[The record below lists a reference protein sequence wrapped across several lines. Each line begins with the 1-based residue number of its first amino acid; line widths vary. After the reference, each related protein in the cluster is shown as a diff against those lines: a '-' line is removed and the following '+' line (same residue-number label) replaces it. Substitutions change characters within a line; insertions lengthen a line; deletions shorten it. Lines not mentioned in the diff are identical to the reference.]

1 MSIPAVLVSSK
12 TTVDGTVGVSFTY
25 RPYAMSPTTSTFS
38 WGEIPSGLTLI
49 NGTILGTPQIA
60 GITATQLTATSASG
74 TDVRDFTW
82 RIYTAATPPLSPTNF
97 IVNGDGNNPRYAS
110 GQTLTLQWTITN
122 DGGTVPGSAVE
133 LRKFDGTL
141 VKTIE
146 VGSGINVLVLTSND
160 ILSSFGS
167 YQDIDIRVYALRNS
181 TRSVFPAETIVTYT
195 Y

>member
-1 MSIPAVLVSSK
+1 MSIPTVLISSK
-12 TTVDGTVGVSFTY
+12 TVVDGTVGVAFSY
-25 RPYAMSPTTSTFS
+25 RAYAMSPTVATFS
-38 WGEIPSGLTLI
+38 WDEIPSGLTLI
-49 NGTILGTPQIA
+49 SGTVLGTPQIA
-60 GITATQLTATSASG
+60 GITASQLTATSASG

-82 RIYTAATPPLSPTNF
+82 RIYTATTPPLTPTNF

-110 GQTLTLQWTITN
+110 GQTLTLQWTLTN

-141 VKTIE
+141 VKTID
-146 VGSGINVLVLTSND
+146 VGSGVSVLVLTSND

-181 TRSVFPAETIVTYT
+181 SRSVFPAQTIVTYA